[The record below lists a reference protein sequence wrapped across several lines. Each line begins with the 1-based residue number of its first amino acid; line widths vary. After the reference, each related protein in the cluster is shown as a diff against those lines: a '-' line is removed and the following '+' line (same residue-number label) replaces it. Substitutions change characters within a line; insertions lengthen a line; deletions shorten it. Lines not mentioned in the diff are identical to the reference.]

1 MLQNVLISLVS
12 TMLVA
17 SQDPYRLNIGN
28 PGEVLIQPGTLV
40 ETSTGKVVTAKEIAI
55 EAAKHRFLF
64 LGETHET
71 KAHHALQAQIIQEL
85 VGSGRKTVVGIEYLT
100 RPMQAPLS
108 RFASRETDRAKFLE
122 EADWK
127 NQWGFD
133 FEAYAPIFEVAREL
147 KLPMVA
153 LNVPRDWVRAVGR
166 GGLSALTEEQ
176 RAELPKEIYLGNEN
190 HRKVFVALT
199 GGHPLA
205 GERGENFY
213 SAQVLWDEGMA
224 DSAIKWLEKNDPEDN
239 VTFVVL
245 TGSGHVMYGLGINY
259 RVQRRLGKSGPSV
272 VMLTSADPVTVA
284 KGLADY
290 VFVAKP
296 DLEKD

>member
-1 MLQNVLISLVS
+1 MLQTLLIPLVS

-17 SQDPYRLNIGN
+17 SQDPYRLNIGE
-28 PGEVLIQPGTLV
+28 PGEVLIQPGTIV
-40 ETSTGKVVTAKEIAI
+40 DTRTGKVVSAKDIAE

-64 LGETHET
+64 LGESHQTR
-71 KAHHALQAQIIQEL
+71 AHHALQAEIMREL
-85 VGSGRKTVVGIEYLT
+85 VGSGRKTVAGIEYLT

-108 RFASRETDRAKFLE
+108 RYASGEIDRAKFLE
-122 EADWK
+122 EAEWK
-127 NQWGFD
+127 TQWGFD
-133 FEAYAPIFEVAREL
+133 FAAYAPIFEVAREH

-166 GGLSALTEEQ
+166 GGLSALTDEQ
-176 RAELPKEIYLGNEN
+176 RAELPKEIYLGNED

-224 DSAIKWLEKNDPEDN
+224 DTAIRWLEKNNPEDD

-245 TGSGHVMYGLGINY
+245 TGSGHVMYDQGINF

-272 VMLTSADPVTVA
+272 VMLTSAEPVTVSR
-284 KGLADY
+284 GLADY
-290 VFVAKP
+290 VYIALPEPKS
-296 DLEKD
+296 D